1 MTLSEI
7 RDFLKEKIEC
17 PNWYI
22 GKRDQAQEYS
32 ITVYPTQGPASIIP
46 IGGLKNSAYGTKAAS
61 VLVHWGD
68 TYSPAEEKAQEVYD
82 CLFGQDGVIGGK
94 EVIKFDMRTS
104 EPVGMGTDD
113 KGYYE
118 FVINFVVYYRK
129 G

>member
-7 RDFLKEKIEC
+7 KDFLKTKIGC
-17 PNWYI
+17 PHWYV

-32 ITVYPTQGPASIIP
+32 ITVYPTQGPAPRIP
-46 IGGLKNSAYGTKAAS
+46 IGGLENVWYETKAAS
-61 VLVHWGD
+61 VLVRWGD
-68 TYSPAEEKAQEVYD
+68 SCTPAEQKAQEVYD
-82 CLFGQDGVIGGK
+82 CLFGKTGVIGGR
-94 EVIKFDMRTS
+94 EVIMFDMRTS

-118 FVINFVVYYRK
+118 FVINFVVYYWK

>member
-17 PNWYI
+17 PNWFI

-32 ITVYPTQGPASIIP
+32 ITVYPTQGPAPIIP

-68 TYSPAEEKAQEVYD
+68 TYSPAEEKAQEVYN